1 MAAQLHSRSF
11 CGIFH
16 LCILC
21 LGRGREKLP
30 LESLGLTAEEMLQ
43 RRLRVQWA
51 LRRAAPLAGL
61 AMQLGGSSGSGS
73 TAEDRGH
80 CAGPEPVECECYAPW
95 RGPLCD
101 RVDGSI
107 ARDYRSAIHYIV
119 NEDDVHLAELR
130 HSLRNLWK
138 HFNSRYDHPVQI
150 FHDGLTD
157 ETRAS
162 IVRTSPNRIWFH
174 RLPEDF
180 VPPASQLPQDLLVE
194 DTERTVSHHTFS
206 VGYRA
211 QCRFRSGP
219 LFEHPAVARLD
230 YLMSLDTDSMFTED
244 VEMDPI
250 EAMHQNKSL
259 VLGYSHLMISNGAYM
274 KGLWTATQPYLTYR
288 GLKLAKLLQQN
299 WHFLSRF
306 LVPYVGHHTQEVMYS
321 NLVVMTDLEL
331 LRISFFRPGSDY
343 FRFYRYL
350 DELGGFWEHRWGDHA
365 VRGLGA
371 GIVYGCGALAALEA
385 FNKRSRPMRQRSLS
399 WPTT

>member
-1 MAAQLHSRSF
+1 MVYLAFWEFLQTWRLGVRFGDRCPLWLILLLGTTAGISF
-11 CGIFH
+11 NVVVWLQYNLFKYCT
-16 LCILC
+16 ILDTI
-21 LGRGREKLP
+21 
-30 LESLGLTAEEMLQ
+30 STGLS
-43 RRLRVQWA
+43 WA
-51 LRRAAPLAGL
+51 HFFF
-61 AMQLGGSSGSGS
+61 M
-73 TAEDRGH
+73 
-80 CAGPEPVECECYAPW
+80 W
-95 RGPLCD
+95 
-101 RVDGSI
+101 
-107 ARDYRSAIHYIV
+107 IV
-119 NEDDVHLAELR
+119 FVIPYVYE
-130 HSLRNLWK
+130 
-138 HFNSRYDHPVQI
+138 
-150 FHDGLTD
+150 
-157 ETRAS
+157 
-162 IVRTSPNRIWFH
+162 PNRIWFH

-180 VPPASQLPQDLLVE
+180 VPPASQLPQDLL

-244 VEMDPI
+244 VETDPI

-306 LVPYVGHHTQEVMYS
+306 LVPYVGHHTQERKLPEVMYS

-350 DELGGFWEHRWGDHA
+350 DEMGGFWEHRWGDHA

-371 GIVYGCGALAALEA
+371 GIALLPHERDPSEA
-385 FNKRSRPMRQRSLS
+385 SVAVPIGSVRLGG
-399 WPTT
+399 